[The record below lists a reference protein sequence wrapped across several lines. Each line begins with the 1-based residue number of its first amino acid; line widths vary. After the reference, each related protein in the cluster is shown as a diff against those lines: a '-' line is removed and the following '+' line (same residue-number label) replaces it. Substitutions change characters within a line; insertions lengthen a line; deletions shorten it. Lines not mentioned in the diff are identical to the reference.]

1 MPTSVE
7 EVKTIKIGKAT
18 VEMRPLKIGRL
29 KKFMAEFDNL
39 QSAGANNEDSLDAM
53 INCCVV
59 AMEQYDKD
67 LATKELLEDELDIH
81 DVYKIIEAAS
91 GIKLAG
97 DDSGNPE
104 AAELVGQS

>member
-1 MPTSVE
+1 MPRTSVL
-7 EVKTIKIGKAT
+7 TGAASGIGK
-18 VEMRPLKIGRL
+18 
-29 KKFMAEFDNL
+29 
-39 QSAGANNEDSLDAM
+39 
-53 INCCVV
+53 
-59 AMEQYDKD
+59 
-67 LATKELLEDELDIH
+67 ATKELLEDELDIH